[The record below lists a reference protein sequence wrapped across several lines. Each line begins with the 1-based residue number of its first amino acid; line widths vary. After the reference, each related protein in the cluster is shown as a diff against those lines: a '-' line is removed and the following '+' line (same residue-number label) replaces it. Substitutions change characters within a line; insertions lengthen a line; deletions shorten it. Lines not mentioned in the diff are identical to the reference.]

1 MSPGFGGQPARAAP
15 PVPPS
20 IGRPPD
26 LVLPAQPAHPPVSGP
41 SLDDFFGNF
50 TNTGKA
56 PTRLSGYLIPGS
68 SFYQVAENPNGFTEP
83 QNEHGVKV

>member
-68 SFYQVAENPNGFTEP
+68 SFYQVAENPKELTRSV
-83 QNEHGVKV
+83 VKKP